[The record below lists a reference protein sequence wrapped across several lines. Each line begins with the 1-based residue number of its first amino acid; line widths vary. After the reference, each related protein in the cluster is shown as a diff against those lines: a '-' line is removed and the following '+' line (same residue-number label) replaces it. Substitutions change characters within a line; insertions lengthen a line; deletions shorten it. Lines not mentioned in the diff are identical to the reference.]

1 MFDIFLDKFERMLYF
16 MIETS
21 VRIDTE
27 EKSVFLDRNRHRM
40 EPSQRMEGLRMQ
52 TIYTT
57 TTHFVRRSGNV
68 VDFQDYRR
76 RLALTQEGSLAP
88 NPREEASRWTEDWT
102 EEPREEKRPQL
113 YVLEPVQEARPS
125 RRERQEHRALVLDVC
140 ASLGVVLMTLVFSLQ
155 LVLG

>member
-1 MFDIFLDKFERMLYF
+1 
-16 MIETS
+16 
-21 VRIDTE
+21 
-27 EKSVFLDRNRHRM
+27 
-40 EPSQRMEGLRMQ
+40 MQ

-102 EEPREEKRPQL
+102 EEPREE
-113 YVLEPVQEARPS
+113 
-125 RRERQEHRALVLDVC
+125 
-140 ASLGVVLMTLVFSLQ
+140 VVSYTHLLPLHAAPH
-155 LVLG
+155 

>member
-1 MFDIFLDKFERMLYF
+1 
-16 MIETS
+16 
-21 VRIDTE
+21 
-27 EKSVFLDRNRHRM
+27 
-40 EPSQRMEGLRMQ
+40 MQ

-88 NPREEASRWTEDWT
+88 RPREEASRWTGDWA
-102 EEPREEKRPQL
+102 EEPQEEERPQL

-125 RRERQEHRALVLDVC
+125 RRERREHRALVLDVC
-140 ASLGVVLMTLVFSLQ
+140 ASLGVVIMTLVFSLQ